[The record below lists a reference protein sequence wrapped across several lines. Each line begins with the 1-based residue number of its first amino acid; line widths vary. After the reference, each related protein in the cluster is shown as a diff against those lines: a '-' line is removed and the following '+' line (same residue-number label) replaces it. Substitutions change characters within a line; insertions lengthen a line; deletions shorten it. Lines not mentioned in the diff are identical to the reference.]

1 MVSAMATRRSG
12 ERSDSSEL
20 AMSSCSSVA
29 EVSTWLCAPGSPVI
43 WVRKDGVTALGSAT
57 CT

>member
-1 MVSAMATRRSG
+1 MST
-12 ERSDSSEL
+12 EL

-29 EVSTWLCAPGSPVI
+29 DVSTSLCAPGSPVI
-43 WVRKDGVTALGSAT
+43 WVRKDCVTVPGAAT